1 MPELPEVETVRRCL
15 AGVLPGTVVAR
26 AALARGRR
34 DIVTGPARKPDL
46 LQGCVIDRLDRRGKQ
61 LAIIAVPTAAPSAP
75 LAPVVR
81 TNADVARHG
90 APSRNAAPA
99 SPADRAHDSSRVLI
113 VQLGM
118 SGQLFHLPPGARL
131 ERTDHIHARWDLATP
146 RGEPAGRL
154 IFRDP
159 RRFGGLR
166 TLASA
171 EHLARAW
178 DAELGPDAPL
188 VTASHLR
195 GVLGA
200 SRRNIKAGLLDQSAV
215 AGLGNIYVDES
226 LWLARIAPGSLCLAL
241 TPSNWDALTAAIH
254 RVLAGAI
261 DARGSTL
268 RDYRDG
274 AGQRGGAQL
283 LHQVYGRA
291 GLPCPRCGVALA
303 SAVLGQ
309 RTTVWCPA
317 CQLARPTPQ
326 P

>member
-15 AGVLPGTVVAR
+15 AGVLPGTVVTR
-26 AALARGRR
+26 VALARGRR

-61 LAIIAVPTAAPSAP
+61 LAIIAVPPPATPARTSADLARRDAPTPRSAP
-75 LAPVVR
+75 
-81 TNADVARHG
+81 G
-90 APSRNAAPA
+90 F
-99 SPADRAHDSSRVLI
+99 PADHEPAASRVLI

-118 SGQLFHLPPGARL
+118 SGQLFRVPPGARL
-131 ERTDHIHARWDLATP
+131 ERTDHVHARWDLATP

-166 TLASA
+166 TLPSV

-226 LWLARIAPGSLCLAL
+226 LWLARIAPSSLCLAL
-241 TPSNWDALTAAIH
+241 TPHDWDALTAAIH

-291 GLPCPRCGVALA
+291 GLPCPRCGVALV

-317 CQLARPTPQ
+317 CQPVRSATSA
-326 P
+326 

>member
-26 AALARGRR
+26 VALARGRR

-46 LQGCVIDRLDRRGKQ
+46 LQDCVIDRLDRRGKQ
-61 LAIIAVPTAAPSAP
+61 LAIIGVPPPATAAPD
-75 LAPVVR
+75 R
-81 TNADVARHG
+81 
-90 APSRNAAPA
+90 
-99 SPADRAHDSSRVLI
+99 PADHEPAASRVLI

-118 SGQLFHLPPGARL
+118 SGQLFHVLPGARL
-131 ERTDHIHARWDLATP
+131 ERTDHVHARWDLATP

-166 TLASA
+166 TFASHADLLA
-171 EHLARAW
+171 AW

-195 GVLGA
+195 DVLGA
-200 SRRNIKAGLLDQSAV
+200 SRRNIKAGLLDQAAV

-226 LWLARIAPGSLCLAL
+226 LWLARVAPTSLCLAL
-241 TPSNWDALTAAIH
+241 TPRDWDALTSAIH

-261 DARGSTL
+261 AARGSTL

-283 LHQVYGRA
+283 LHQAYGRA
-291 GLPCPRCGVALA
+291 GLPCPRCGVALV

-317 CQLARPTPQ
+317 CQPVRPATSA
-326 P
+326 